1 MSRART
7 LANFV
12 GGTSTIA
19 GDPTFTGTVDGVGGG
34 KVLQV
39 KQAVTS
45 ATWSLQSTTMT
56 DVTGMSVSITP
67 SATSSKILVIIDAH
81 IGYAIYAGVFHL
93 LRDTTKIYAGDGGL
107 NRCGLFSNFY
117 AAGSYS
123 SYAMLPL
130 TANYLDSPA
139 TTSSITYKLQGSSYS
154 SSYLVYVN
162 RTAGEINESNRDGL
176 TASSITVMEIS
187 G

>member
-1 MSRART
+1 MALSKIQSESVN
-7 LANFV
+7 LADDF
-12 GGTSTIA
+12 A
-19 GDPTFTGTVDGVGGG
+19 FTGTVDGVGGG

-45 ATWSLQSTTMT
+45 ATWSIQSTTMT

-67 SATSSKILVIIDAH
+67 SATSSKILVIVDAH
-81 IGYAIYAGVFHL
+81 VGYTIYLGVFHL

-139 TTSSITYKLQGSSYS
+139 TTSSITYKLQGSSYNNS
-154 SSYLVYVN
+154 YTSYLN
-162 RTAGEINESNRDGL
+162 RTHGNINEGNRDGL

-187 G
+187 Q